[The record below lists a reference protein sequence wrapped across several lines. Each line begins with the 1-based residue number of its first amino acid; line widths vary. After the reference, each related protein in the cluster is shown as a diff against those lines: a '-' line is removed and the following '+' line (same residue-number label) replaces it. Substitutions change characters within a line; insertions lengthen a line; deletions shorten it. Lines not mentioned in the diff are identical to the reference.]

1 MKRCGFK
8 KEIKRSVEFS
18 TLVLNV
24 VFLISSRTVV
34 YRTQSP
40 GSDRLSIISVRDQT
54 ETDT

>member
-40 GSDRLSIISVRDQT
+40 GSVRLSIISVRDQT